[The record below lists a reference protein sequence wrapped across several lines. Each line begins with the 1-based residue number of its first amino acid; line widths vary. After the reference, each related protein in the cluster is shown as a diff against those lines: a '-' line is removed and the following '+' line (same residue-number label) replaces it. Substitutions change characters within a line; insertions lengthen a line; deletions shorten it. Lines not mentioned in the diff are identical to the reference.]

1 MHKLDSFQM
10 KLYQKLIKY
19 AKTTEGHS
27 VHRVMLKTVQ
37 IKIPE
42 ISLELSQ
49 ILHTTCFTE
58 KIQSYFTML
67 KCAKTVVQL
76 V

>member
-1 MHKLDSFQM
+1 MHKLDSFQV
-10 KLYQKLIKY
+10 KLWQKLIKY
-19 AKTTEGHS
+19 AKTSGGHA
-27 VHRVMLKTVQ
+27 VHRVMLNLVQ

-42 ISLELSQ
+42 ISQ
-49 ILHTTCFTE
+49 ILHATCFTE
-58 KIQSYFTML
+58 KIQFYFTMQ